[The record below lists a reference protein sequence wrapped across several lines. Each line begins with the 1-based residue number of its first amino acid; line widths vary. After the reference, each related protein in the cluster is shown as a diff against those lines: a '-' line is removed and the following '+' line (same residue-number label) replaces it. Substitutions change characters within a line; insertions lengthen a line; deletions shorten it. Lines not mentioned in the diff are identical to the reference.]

1 MTNYR
6 LDFTADEINAL
17 YNAITAASRAD
28 ADLASAADKLA
39 WMTDFLAHPIEF
51 ADELS
56 AMRVADDDQQLRLT
70 LAHAQ
75 RDVAEW
81 HHRALRE
88 SQRFPSAARS
98 YRVALADLRS
108 AQQQLGLTLTEPDS
122 RLLH

>member
-1 MTNYR
+1 MTTYR
-6 LDFTADEINAL
+6 LDFTADEITAL

-28 ADLASAADKLA
+28 SDLASAADKLA

-56 AMRVADDDQQLRLT
+56 TLRNDDEQQQLRVK

-75 RDVAEW
+75 RDVAEF
-81 HHRALRE
+81 HHRALHE
-88 SQRFPSAARS
+88 SQRHPSADRA
-98 YRVALADLRS
+98 YRVSLAELRS
-108 AQQQLGLTLTEPDS
+108 IQQQLGLALTEPDS